1 MEGVDRVDR
10 GILLVTVV
18 LMVIGVIMVASASQV
33 VAESKFSSPFFFL
46 QRHALRVLM
55 AIFVMFLFYKI
66 PYSILGRF
74 SLFIYLGSV
83 VLLIAIFFWGHEV
96 RSANR
101 WLPMFN
107 FALQPVEFAK
117 VALVIFIASRISDE
131 SRNPVRFREVV
142 LPIIVSALF
151 MALLVALQPNVSNA
165 VLIMI
170 IAFMMLY
177 IGGCKL
183 LHIVP
188 IYAGLSAIAFPFLYR
203 LPVVQTRLQAFLN
216 RTEYLKSL
224 NWQVE
229 QSLIAIGSG
238 FLFGSGPGRGHQKFN
253 FLPDPHTD
261 FIYSII
267 GEEVGFLGTLLV
279 LILFVYLFMKSLKVA
294 REAPDKFSSLLVFGL
309 GLMIFTTAIINISM
323 ALGIIPTAGMPLP
336 FISYGGSSLIA
347 ACASMGMIL
356 NISSKRSAV
365 AGVILQKKVFRR
377 RGVYARRRT
386 GARRRK
392 D

>member
-1 MEGVDRVDR
+1 MEEAGRVDR
-10 GILLVTVV
+10 GILLVTVL
-18 LMVIGVIMVASASQV
+18 LMVIGVVMVASASQV

-55 AIFVMFLFYKI
+55 AVFVMYLFYKI
-66 PYSILGRF
+66 PYSILSRF
-74 SLFIYLGSV
+74 YFLIFIGSI
-83 VLLIAIFFWGHEV
+83 VLLIAIFFWGQEV

-117 VALVIFIASRISDE
+117 VALVIFIASRMADE
-131 SRNPVRFREVV
+131 SRKSLTFKEDV
-142 LPIIVSALF
+142 LPVIVSALI
-151 MALLVALQPNVSNA
+151 MALLVAFQPNVSNA
-165 VLIMI
+165 ILIMI

-177 IGGCKL
+177 VGGCKL
-183 LHIVP
+183 FHIVP
-188 IYAGLSAIAFPFLYR
+188 IYMGLSAVAFPFLYK
-203 LPVVQTRLQAFLN
+203 LPVVQMRLQAFLN

-229 QSLIAIGSG
+229 QSLIALGSG

-267 GEEVGFLGTLLV
+267 GEEVGFVGTLLV
-279 LILFVYLFMKSLKVA
+279 LILFAYLFRKSLKVA
-294 REAPDKFSSLLVFGL
+294 REAPDRFSSLLVFGL

-323 ALGIIPTAGMPLP
+323 SLGIIPTAGMPLP

-347 ACASMGMIL
+347 SCASMGIIL
-356 NISSKRSAV
+356 NISSKGRAST
-365 AGVILQKKVFRR
+365 GVRLQKKSFRR
-377 RGVYARRRT
+377 RVVYARRR
-386 GARRRK
+386 GGIRRRK